1 MRFVGPASAILCGL
15 AAASLV
21 HAQGAQPSANDLLA
35 AARDAIGGS
44 AKLDKVHSLS
54 IWGNDKRGASA
65 TVMQLNADL
74 PGRFLQ
80 ERTTMGTGGQVSR
93 TVTGE
98 DGGATAE
105 GGMPGDSGGP
115 ALTSFMTECLD
126 DDRYWAKLRDGSIEG
141 GAENAMAAR
150 QRNFTQAFVLY
161 MLALTLSPP
170 SRYPMTWAYGQ
181 RVDSPTGQADGLIG
195 RGSNG
200 FLVHLFLDVK
210 SHLPVMIQYKDGNRD
225 VQLWLNDHKSEDGIL
240 FPHTLVWQVDGNPVE
255 EFLLQKFKINPK
267 LNSSIFT
274 R

>member
-1 MRFVGPASAILCGL
+1 MLFR
-15 AAASLV
+15 
-21 HAQGAQPSANDLLA
+21 
-35 AARDAIGGS
+35 
-44 AKLDKVHSLS
+44 S
-54 IWGNDKRGASA
+54 IWGADKRAANS
-65 TVMQLNADL
+65 TVMQLNVDL

-98 DGGATAE
+98 DGAGTSE

-126 DDRYWAKLRDGSIEG
+126 DDRYWAKLRDGSIDG
-141 GAENAMAAR
+141 GAENMMAAR

-210 SHLPVMIQYKDGNRD
+210 SHMPVMIEYKDGNRD
-225 VQLWLNDHKSEDGIL
+225 VQLWLNNHKSEEGIL
-240 FPHTLVWQVDGNPVE
+240 FPHTLTWQVDGNPVE
-255 EFLLQKFKINPK
+255 EFLLQKFKLNPK
-267 LNSSIFT
+267 LNPSTFT